1 MKKNG
6 TDAKTATATLNTE
19 TTNIE
24 EHSVPAEMHS
34 EVHVEESVDVNV
46 LNREHEMEAK
56 ANGTFSSLMDKARG
70 KALSGKNKGF
80 LTYMESKNPNLEKI
94 GRDGLRT
101 SRSAYT
107 QEEMIYFMN
116 SNFDYFMI
124 NGTCFYDRGR
134 NFGGTYLPTGEGFA
148 VCKITDFADVIMRDG
163 DSNWGRHK
171 YSYEDSSRPTWY
183 KKKITKYNLSKFL
196 VDYCE
201 GRTARMDGVGALPS
215 AEKEVILNL
224 AKEIDIKNGKK

>member
-6 TDAKTATATLNTE
+6 TDVKKTAAVNTE

-24 EHSVPAEMHS
+24 EHSTPTVEMHS
-34 EVHVEESVDVNV
+34 EFHVEESVDVDV
-46 LNREHEMEAK
+46 LNKEHELEAK
-56 ANGTFSSLMDKARG
+56 ANGTFSTLLDKARG
-70 KALSGKNKGF
+70 KVLSGKNKGF
-80 LTYMESKNPNLEKI
+80 LTFMESKNPDLEKI
-94 GRDGLRT
+94 GRDGLQV
-101 SRSAYT
+101 SRAAYT

-148 VCKITDFADVIMRDG
+148 VCKITDFADVIMREG

-201 GRTARMDGVGALPS
+201 GRTARMDGVGALPT
-215 AEKEVILNL
+215 AEREAILTL
-224 AKEIDIKNGKK
+224 AKEIDAKNGKK